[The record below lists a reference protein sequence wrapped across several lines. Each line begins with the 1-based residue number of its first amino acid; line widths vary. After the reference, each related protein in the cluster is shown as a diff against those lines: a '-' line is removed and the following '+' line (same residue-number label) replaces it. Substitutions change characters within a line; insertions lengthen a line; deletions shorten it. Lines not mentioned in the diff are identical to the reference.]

1 MEKDIF
7 CKIIDREIPCHKLY
21 EDDDV
26 LAFLDISQATKGHAL
41 VVSKKHFDNFLTTP
55 QEEMH
60 KVMDVAQRIG
70 QVEVKLLGAKGVNI
84 LTNCYPASGQTVM
97 HFHVHVIPRYETG
110 EGFILEMKNNA
121 EGLNLPA
128 IAQEINKELL
138 EGDNPLEEE
147 AKEEAVYDPFDIN

>member
-7 CKIIDREIPCHKLY
+7 FFFFDGEIPCHKIY

-26 LAFLDISQATKGHAL
+26 LAFLDISQVTKGHTL
-41 VVSKKHFDNFLTTP
+41 VISKRHYDNFLTTP

-60 KVMDVAQRIG
+60 KVMDVAQKIG
-70 QVEVKLLGAKGVNI
+70 QVSIKLLGAKGVNI

-97 HFHVHVIPRYETG
+97 HFHVHVIPRYDEN
-110 EGFILEMKNNA
+110 EGFILEMKNNS

-128 IAQEINKELL
+128 IAKQIKDEL
-138 EGDNPLEEE
+138 
-147 AKEEAVYDPFDIN
+147 